1 MNGQE
6 TYSLASE
13 FTTYFTSGFY
23 CMADKQED
31 TQQDLEKT
39 HWHIFSLQKL
49 SPGNFVKILGRV
61 FKNELR
67 LIK

>member
-1 MNGQE
+1 MVPAW
-6 TYSLASE
+6 SLLQ
-13 FTTYFTSGFY
+13 FCTSGIYF
-23 CMADKQED
+23 MADKQYDAE
-31 TQQDLEKT
+31 QDLEKT

-61 FKNELR
+61 LKNELR